1 VSEPERQGQPH
12 PIGAS
17 SALFALIVS
26 VLWGGN
32 IVSLKI
38 GLTAIPPFWCAFWR
52 MLFGAIVV
60 TIWAA
65 GRGVSLWPPPEERKG
80 LLGLGL
86 LFTAQ
91 IALMNAGAM
100 MTSPAFGE
108 VIINSYAVFANVVA
122 HFTTSH
128 ERLNGFRAAGLA
140 LAFSGL
146 CVVALARP
154 DAALAPR
161 PLEGN
166 LVMVA
171 SSFLLGVRQ
180 VYTRWLVQTAAP
192 ARAVVW
198 MIGISVPLFALGALI
213 SREPL
218 LTRPLMPAPVLAVLY
233 QGVVV
238 AGVCF
243 VGWAW
248 LLKRH
253 AAGQIS
259 MFSFVVPFAGMT
271 FSATLLGEP
280 LRAGLLTGAALA
292 LGGLLMVTV
301 GERVYSSSSFN
312 TTDRKIPQ
320 TSNK

>member
-1 VSEPERQGQPH
+1 
-12 PIGAS
+12 
-17 SALFALIVS
+17 
-26 VLWGGN
+26 
-32 IVSLKI
+32 
-38 GLTAIPPFWCAFWR
+38 
-52 MLFGAIVV
+52 
-60 TIWAA
+60 
-65 GRGVSLWPPPEERKG
+65 
-80 LLGLGL
+80 
-86 LFTAQ
+86 
-91 IALMNAGAM
+91 
-100 MTSPAFGE
+100 
-108 VIINSYAVFANVVA
+108 
-122 HFTTSH
+122 
-128 ERLNGFRAAGLA
+128 
-140 LAFSGL
+140 
-146 CVVALARP
+146 
-154 DAALAPR
+154 
-161 PLEGN
+161 
-166 LVMVA
+166 
-171 SSFLLGVRQ
+171 
-180 VYTRWLVQTAAP
+180 
-192 ARAVVW
+192 